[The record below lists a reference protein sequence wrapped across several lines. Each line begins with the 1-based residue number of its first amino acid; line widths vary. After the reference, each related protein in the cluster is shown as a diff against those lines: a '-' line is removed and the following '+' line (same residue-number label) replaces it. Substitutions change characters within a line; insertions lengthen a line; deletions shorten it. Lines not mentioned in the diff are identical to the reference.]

1 MSAGG
6 TEVEQALACLATL
19 FCDPQG
25 WGGLMKM
32 AERRRIGVDA
42 ASQSCH
48 TIVTSPACGRGRGL
62 SRGRGPGVD
71 EEVDFPGNSSKTRQ
85 PSPGP

>member
-1 MSAGG
+1 MNIFDICFS
-6 TEVEQALACLATL
+6 T
-19 FCDPQG
+19 PHPNP
-25 WGGLMKM
+25 GLMKM

-48 TIVTSPACGRGRGL
+48 TIVTSPACGRGRGP
-62 SRGRGPGVD
+62 SRGRGHGVD
-71 EEVDFPGNSSKTRQ
+71 EDVDFPGNSSKTRQ